1 MEYTKH
7 ALSRIRQRKI
17 SKTSVENTLEH
28 PDFSFVTR
36 RGRLTALKRYGD
48 KFLKVIYEECN
59 DKIRLLQFIGQGERR
74 MVRVEYDSKV
84 DAMYIWLRKAK
95 YEISEELAENVI
107 IDLDKNGRIIGIEIL
122 DVTKNIGRELIDK
135 ILSTEKLVAATT

>member
-1 MEYTKH
+1 
-7 ALSRIRQRKI
+7 
-17 SKTSVENTLEH
+17 
-28 PDFSFVTR
+28 
-36 RGRLTALKRYGD
+36 
-48 KFLKVIYEECN
+48 
-59 DKIRLLQFIGQGERR
+59 

-135 ILSTEKLVAATT
+135 ILSTEKLVAAST